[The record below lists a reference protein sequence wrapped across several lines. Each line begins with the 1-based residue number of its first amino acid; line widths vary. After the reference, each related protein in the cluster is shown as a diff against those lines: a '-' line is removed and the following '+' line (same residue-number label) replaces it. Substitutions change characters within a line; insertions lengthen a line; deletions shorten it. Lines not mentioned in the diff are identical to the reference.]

1 VSATSSSQ
9 PLDAFPILPRQPA
22 TPKFPTIQ
30 RQTTQFQAVEL
41 ETVNCL
47 LCGGREH
54 ETLIVARDH
63 LTGLGGDFRVVR
75 CRHCQLAFTN
85 PRPNAASLGLFYPA
99 NYAPHAE
106 RQTDGGWRERWLR
119 MLEVAH
125 LRRRFGYPPQT
136 NAASTV
142 MASWLARAVIR
153 RRRAREQWIPYRAPG
168 RLLDFGC
175 GAGQFSKRMR
185 DYGWNVEGLDVS
197 PQVVQMLRET
207 CGLRTHLGSLP
218 HPDIPEGSFAAIT
231 MWHSLEH
238 VPFPQ
243 EVLRAAWHALQPGG
257 LLAVGVPNFASWS
270 FRQFR
275 EHWTGLGL
283 PRHLTHFTPTTLR
296 HMVEAAGFRVLALE
310 QVGRDGW
317 IRKSARRR
325 IKVQR
330 GAGTGWLRAL
340 QWKGLAHLAA
350 QWTEL
355 TDQADTLRLIAEKIA
370 APTQLE
376 LAARD

>member
-1 VSATSSSQ
+1 
-9 PLDAFPILPRQPA
+9 
-22 TPKFPTIQ
+22 
-30 RQTTQFQAVEL
+30 
-41 ETVNCL
+41 
-47 LCGGREH
+47 
-54 ETLIVARDH
+54 
-63 LTGLGGDFRVVR
+63 
-75 CRHCQLAFTN
+75 
-85 PRPNAASLGLFYPA
+85 
-99 NYAPHAE
+99 
-106 RQTDGGWRERWLR
+106 
-119 MLEVAH
+119 
-125 LRRRFGYPPQT
+125 
-136 NAASTV
+136 